1 MAQDLNE
8 AEPKQYKTG
17 GWSAHYILIICT
29 LLYMINYVDRQ
40 VFSAVLQ
47 PMKVELGL
55 TDAQCGLAQTL
66 FMLGMALFSFPI
78 SYLIDRWSRKKS
90 IAIMAILWSGLTYL
104 TGLATSF
111 VGVLIPRSMVGV
123 GEAGF
128 TAGGTAMT
136 SAAYSKQSRARTLGI
151 FNIAIPLGAAIGTMV
166 GGLIS
171 AKYGWRTPF
180 LIFAIPGII
189 LGILA
194 LFMKDYKT
202 AALPS
207 AQGTK
212 TGFGHSIISVLSI
225 PTLRWYY
232 IGFGILTFTGTSVLA
247 WMPALVMRTMDV
259 SEGQAGLIVGG
270 MVLMAI
276 IGAPLGG
283 YLADLWQKKSKKG
296 RIYLASAAA
305 VLSAILLIAV
315 VLIKFNVIGIIL
327 GMLYGIFNV
336 MGNPALASVSQ
347 DVVPSAHKGLSFGIA
362 VFCAYALG
370 GAWGPYAVGGISD
383 ALGGGAAG
391 LSTAMIISS
400 AGAILGGLFLLL
412 AARHYGPDMAKVEHE
427 TLMAG

>member
-1 MAQDLNE
+1 MKDNSGEQSD
-8 AEPKQYKTG
+8 KYKVG

-29 LLYMINYVDRQ
+29 LLYMVNYMDRQ

-47 PMKVELGL
+47 PMKIELGL
-55 TDAQCGLAQTL
+55 TDAQAGLAQTV

-111 VGVLIPRSMVGV
+111 IGVLIPRSAVGV

-136 SAAYSKQSRARTLGI
+136 SAAYPRESRARALGI

-171 AKYGWRTPF
+171 AKWGWRMPF
-180 LIFAIPGII
+180 LIFAVPGVI

-202 AALPS
+202 VVQPTG
-207 AQGTK
+207 QGKK
-212 TGFGHSIISVLSI
+212 TGFGNSIITVLKI

-232 IGFGILTFTGTSVLA
+232 IGYGILTFTGTSVLV
-247 WMPALVMRTMDV
+247 WMPALVMRTMNV

-283 YLADLWQKKSKKG
+283 FLADLWQKKNNKG
-296 RIYLASAAA
+296 RIYLASLAA
-305 VLSAILLIAV
+305 VTSALLLIAV
-315 VLIKFNVIGIIL
+315 VLIKFNAIGIAL

-370 GAWGPYAVGGISD
+370 GAWGPYVVGGISD
-383 ALGGGAAG
+383 ALGGGADG
-391 LSTAMIISS
+391 LSTALIISS
-400 AGAILGGLFLLL
+400 AGAILGGLFLLF